1 MLEAL
6 FLPVWTRLS
15 ASVPALLVAWRAL
28 LAFVSRMLA
37 LLSFALRS
45 FALRPFALERIF
57 ALRRPLRCALVL
69 RSESHVGA
77 KEALDEVGAVEASQF
92 RHDAGPFLRF
102 IPEKEEALALF
113 LLRRFRRED
122 RFERVG
128 VETAVPRL
136 RRHRHRR
143 WREVLHLFQAEV
155 EVFRLRCQFG
165 HVFLRAARVGRD
177 EIRDDLLVEARLTVD
192 AVEDGLKLVEEFER
206 GFAHEV

>member
-1 MLEAL
+1 MSSS
-6 FLPVWTRLS
+6 P
-15 ASVPALLVAWRAL
+15 PALLVVWRTL
-28 LAFVSRMLA
+28 LPTFA

-45 FALRPFALERIF
+45 FALERIF

-92 RHDAGPFLRF
+92 CHDAGAFLRF

-122 RFERVG
+122 WFERVG
-128 VETAVPRL
+128 VETTVPRL

-143 WREVLHLFQAEV
+143 WRKVLHLPPCSPGGK
-155 EVFRLRCQFG
+155 R
-165 HVFLRAARVGRD
+165 
-177 EIRDDLLVEARLTVD
+177 
-192 AVEDGLKLVEEFER
+192 
-206 GFAHEV
+206 

>member
-1 MLEAL
+1 ML
-6 FLPVWTRLS
+6 PT
-15 ASVPALLVAWRAL
+15 
-28 LAFVSRMLA
+28 
-37 LLSFALRS
+37 

-57 ALRRPLRCALVL
+57 ALWRPLRCALVL
-69 RSESHVGA
+69 RSESRVGP
-77 KEALDEVGAVEASQF
+77 KEALDEIWAVEASQF
-92 RHDAGPFLRF
+92 RHDAGAFLRF

-155 EVFRLRCQFG
+155 KVLGLRCQFG

-192 AVEDGLKLVEEFER
+192 AVEDGLKLVEEFEG

>member
-1 MLEAL
+1 ML
-6 FLPVWTRLS
+6 PT
-15 ASVPALLVAWRAL
+15 
-28 LAFVSRMLA
+28 
-37 LLSFALRS
+37 
-45 FALRPFALERIF
+45 FALRPFALERLF
-57 ALRRPLRCALVL
+57 ARRPLRCALVL
-69 RSESHVGA
+69 RSESHVGT
-77 KEALDEVGAVEASQF
+77 KETLDEVWAVEASQF
-92 RHDAGPFLRF
+92 CHDAGAFLRF

-122 RFERVG
+122 WFERVG

-143 WREVLHLFQAEV
+143 RREVLHLFQAEV
-155 EVFRLRCQFG
+155 EVFRFRCQFG

-192 AVEDGLKLVEEFER
+192 AVEDGLKFVEEFEG